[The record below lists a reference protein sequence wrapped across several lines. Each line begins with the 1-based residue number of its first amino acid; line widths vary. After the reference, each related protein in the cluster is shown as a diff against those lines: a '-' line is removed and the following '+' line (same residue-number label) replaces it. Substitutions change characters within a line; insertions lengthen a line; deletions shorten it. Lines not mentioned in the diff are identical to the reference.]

1 MRIQSILDTKGSR
14 VEAIELGVRVE
25 QAARELA
32 DLGIGSLVVRN
43 GAVVVGIVDERD
55 IVLGLAKHG
64 PAVFDLPV
72 SELMRRE
79 PVACT
84 PDQTV
89 RDVMALMTARR
100 VRHVLVIGALGPCGI
115 VSIGDVL
122 KHRLEEAEL
131 EVSVLRDY
139 ARAR

>member
-1 MRIQSILDTKGSR
+1 
-14 VEAIELGVRVE
+14 
-25 QAARELA
+25 
-32 DLGIGSLVVRN
+32 
-43 GAVVVGIVDERD
+43 
-55 IVLGLAKHG
+55 VLGLAKHG

-79 PVACT
+79 PVTCT
-84 PDQTV
+84 PDQNV
-89 RDVMALMTARR
+89 REVMALLTARR

-131 EVSVLRDY
+131 EVGVLRDY